1 MLFLDYLS
9 DRDPYTIKF
18 FGETGFQLLD
28 SGHRVYGYSPEG
40 EQCFDVRRNLSTAN
54 ITLSFFAGLDLDGV
68 KYANKYIH
76 T

>member
-18 FGETGFQLLD
+18 FGETGFQLPD

-40 EQCFDVRRNLSTAN
+40 EQC
-54 ITLSFFAGLDLDGV
+54 LDR
-68 KYANKYIH
+68 
-76 T
+76 